1 MTETR
6 SFTLPA
12 GAGVTVAT
20 SSGAVTV
27 TAEARDDVEASG
39 RAVHAEWEDSGMT
52 LVLGHTSQSIAVRCP
67 IGTPVAVGTTS
78 GHVRLTGRFGRV
90 CVTSESGAIVVD
102 EANGADLR
110 TAGGSIDIATCT
122 GPCRVTT
129 AAGKINGGTTAS
141 IHAHSMSGSIH
152 IARVVGDVHART
164 VSGAVEVHCCESADI
179 DVRTVS
185 GKVVIG
191 LPDSVMPR
199 LRLKTLG
206 RVRSQLQPGSDGT
219 VEAVS
224 VSGSIDVRAER
235 ARAKT

>member
-1 MTETR
+1 M
-6 SFTLPA
+6 
-12 GAGVTVAT
+12 VTTA
-20 SSGAVTV
+20 SGAVSL
-27 TAEARDDVEASG
+27 TAETRDDVEATG
-39 RAVHAEWEDSGMT
+39 HPVHTEWQDDGMT
-52 LVLGHTSQSIAVRCP
+52 LVLSHTSQSISVRCP
-67 IGTPVAVGTTS
+67 TGTPVSVGTTS
-78 GHVRLTGRFGRV
+78 GHVRLAGRFGRV
-90 CVTSESGAIVVD
+90 SVTSASGAIVVD

-164 VSGAVEVHCCESADI
+164 VSGAVEVHCRDSAEI

-191 LPDSVMPR
+191 LPENVMPR

-206 RVRSQLQPGSDGT
+206 RVKSQVQAGSDCT

-224 VSGSIDVRAER
+224 VSGSIDVRAES
-235 ARAKT
+235 ARAQT